1 MNLARSRLQI
11 VDYFRFAAALMVV
24 AYHYLFAGIA
34 NGKVDSISHS
44 GAVVIAKYG
53 YLGVDFFFL
62 VSGFVIAASATG
74 KTARQFA
81 VGRAQR
87 LYPAFWVGMLLTAAV
102 AAFLGDDEMSVTA
115 TQVLANLTMMP
126 EYFGQGPVDGVYWT
140 LMLELKFYALVFV
153 LVLLRQAPR
162 LSVYMSIWALA
173 MAALTFVAPDTADG
187 GTFTGGYYLLFAA
200 GAIISAVRTEGW
212 NPLKAVSLI
221 SAYVAVIPA
230 ELRRAAKIESDWAPG
245 LSQAFVLILVTV
257 FFGLLMLTLNRQVS
271 ELQLPAARTVG
282 ALTYPVYLLHAHI
295 GYMVL
300 DRFAN
305 DETKWSYYAA
315 LLFVVL
321 AFSYFINEVV
331 EVSGR
336 KYWKLLFEST
346 LGSAVQL
353 LNSAS
358 GRIRKPVRRTPAA

>member
-1 MNLARSRLQI
+1 MSPVRGRLEI

-44 GAVVIAKYG
+44 WAVAFAKYG

-74 KTARQFA
+74 KTARGFA

-87 LYPAFWVGMLLTAAV
+87 LYPAFWIGMLLTAMV
-102 AAFLGDDEMSVTA
+102 AAFLGGEQMSVTA
-115 TQVLANLTMMP
+115 PQVLANLTMMP

-153 LVLLRQAPR
+153 LVLFGQAKR
-162 LSVYMSIWALA
+162 LDVYMSLWALA
-173 MAALTFVAPDTADG
+173 MAALTFVAPATADN

-200 GAIISAVRTEGW
+200 GAIISAVRTDGW
-212 NPLKAVSLI
+212 NVLRAAGLAA
-221 SAYVAVIPA
+221 AYIAVIPS
-230 ELRRAAKIESDWAPG
+230 ELRRAAKIESDWAPE
-245 LSQAFVLILVTV
+245 LSQAVILTLVTV
-257 FFGLLMLTLNRQVS
+257 FFGLLLLTLNRKVS
-271 ELQLPAARTVG
+271 NLQLPAARTVG

-305 DETKWSYYAA
+305 DETKWSFYAA
-315 LLFVVL
+315 LLFAIL
-321 AFSYFINEVV
+321 CFSYCIYQVV
-331 EVSGR
+331 EVSGHSLWNR
-336 KYWKLLFEST
+336 VFDST
-346 LGSAVQL
+346 LGFAVQIL
-353 LNSAS
+353 DALHS
-358 GRIRKPVRRTPAA
+358 RIRNVAQRTPVG